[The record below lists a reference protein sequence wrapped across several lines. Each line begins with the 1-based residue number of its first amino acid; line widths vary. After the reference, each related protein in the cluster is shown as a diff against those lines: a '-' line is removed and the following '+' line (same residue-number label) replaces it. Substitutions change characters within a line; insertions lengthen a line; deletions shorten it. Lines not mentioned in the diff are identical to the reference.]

1 MSKRKK
7 FTSKEKVIIIKKVLV
22 EKKELSNIC
31 DENQI
36 SPSQFYKWQ
45 KDFFENSFDAFERVR
60 KNKSNK
66 EEKKVKQLNEKV
78 ANQAQVISELMQ
90 EHLALKKSLGEI

>member
-45 KDFFENSFDAFERVR
+45 KDFFE
-60 KNKSNK
+60 K
-66 EEKKVKQLNEKV
+66 E
-78 ANQAQVISELMQ
+78 VI
-90 EHLALKKSLGEI
+90 